1 MVATHSRQR
10 RSAASGRSEWEQ
22 ILARET
28 TVRITNV
35 FVSLLSSQAG
45 DEMRFFIL
53 SYFIFHSLCRGLEA
67 FALFCD
73 DDSDTHGAAKL
84 LQMMHC
90 FNLLPSKRDDPGLF

>member
-45 DEMRFFIL
+45 DEMRFLFYLIL
-53 SYFIFHSLCRGLEA
+53 FSTVSA
-67 FALFCD
+67 
-73 DDSDTHGAAKL
+73 GA
-84 LQMMHC
+84 
-90 FNLLPSKRDDPGLF
+90 